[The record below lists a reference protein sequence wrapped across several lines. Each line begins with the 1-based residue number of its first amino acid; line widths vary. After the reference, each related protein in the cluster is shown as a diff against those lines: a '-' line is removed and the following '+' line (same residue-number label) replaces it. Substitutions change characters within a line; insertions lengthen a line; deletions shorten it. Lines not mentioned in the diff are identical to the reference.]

1 VSDETEEKEAEHEKD
16 SEEKSDEAKSDETE
30 SAEAEPKKE
39 QEEESPPADE
49 RPLFART
56 YPRTPEVDAL
66 LAAFERGNYAR
77 IREEAP
83 ALASRSD
90 DPEVKRAADDLFRRI
105 QPDPVSTTLLGV
117 AALLLVFFVY
127 WYFGHH
133 HEVPK

>member
-1 VSDETEEKEAEHEKD
+1 MSDETEEKEAQHEKD
-16 SEEKSDEAKSDETE
+16 AEASSPEEPEEKSEEKSEAKKDD
-30 SAEAEPKKE
+30 
-39 QEEESPPADE
+39 EESPPEDE

-77 IREEAP
+77 VREEGP
-83 ALASRSD
+83 ALVSRSD
-90 DPEVKRAADDLFRRI
+90 DPEVKRAAEDLLRRI
-105 QPDPVSTTLLGV
+105 QPDPVSRALLAV